1 MKVMIHTL
9 VLLAV
14 CIAAAVGSVQSMPER
29 TPEPAQS
36 ATLSR

>member
-9 VLLAV
+9 VLVAV
-14 CIAAAVGSVQSMPER
+14 CIAAAVGS
-29 TPEPAQS
+29 AQTTSQPPPS